1 MITGLIIGFLTGLG
15 LGIAIVEFSQVKKAN
30 ETAEQIDE
38 KLRKDLTYYRNLCD
52 SLQQDMSYY
61 RNLCDS
67 LQQDIRYLKQTPGTN
82 HE

>member
-1 MITGLIIGFLTGLG
+1 MITGLIVGFLAGLG

-30 ETAEQIDE
+30 ETAEQIDKRLKKE
-38 KLRKDLTYYRNLCD
+38 LT
-52 SLQQDMSYY
+52 YY

-67 LQQDIRYLKQTPGTN
+67 LQQDIRYLKQTQGTN

>member
-1 MITGLIIGFLTGLG
+1 LITGLNVGFLAGLG
-15 LGIAIVEFSQVKKAN
+15 LGIAIVELTQVKKAN

-38 KLRKDLTYYRNLCD
+38 RLKKELT
-52 SLQQDMSYY
+52 YY

-82 HE
+82 QHE